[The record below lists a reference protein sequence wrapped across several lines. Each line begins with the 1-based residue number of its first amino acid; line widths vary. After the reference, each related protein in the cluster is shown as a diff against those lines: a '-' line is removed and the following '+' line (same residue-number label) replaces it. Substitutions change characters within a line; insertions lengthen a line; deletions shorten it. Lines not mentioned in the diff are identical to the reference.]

1 MKTPDELVV
10 GIERSIFGRALL
22 ISVIVHVVLIGGT
35 SMSLYKDWQKY
46 GFHAPSYINAVKTQE
61 NREAEEA
68 RRKAAAEEK
77 AAKEAAKAEEMK
89 AFAATNGVKKA
100 AGAAKSAA
108 AGAAKATAPAAA
120 VEETKDK
127 TPPELE
133 PLPPKKDFEYGEDLS
148 LD

>member
-100 AGAAKSAA
+100 GAKSAA
-108 AGAAKATAPAAA
+108 AGAKAATPAAA
-120 VEETKDK
+120 VEEAKDK

>member
-100 AGAAKSAA
+100 GAKSA
-108 AGAAKATAPAAA
+108 AGAAKAAASATA
-120 VEETKDK
+120 VEEAKDK

>member
-10 GIERSIFGRALL
+10 GIERSIFGRALM

-100 AGAAKSAA
+100 GAKSAA
-108 AGAAKATAPAAA
+108 AGAKAATPAAA
-120 VEETKDK
+120 VEEAKDK

>member
-10 GIERSIFGRALL
+10 GIERSIFGRALM
-22 ISVIVHVVLIGGT
+22 ISIIVHVVLIGGT
-35 SMSLYKDWQKY
+35 STSLYKDWQKY

-108 AGAAKATAPAAA
+108 GAAKAATPAATI
-120 VEETKDK
+120 EEAKDK

>member
-10 GIERSIFGRALL
+10 GIERSIFGRALM

>member
-10 GIERSIFGRALL
+10 GIERSIFGRALM
-22 ISVIVHVVLIGGT
+22 ISIIVHVVLIGGT
-35 SMSLYKDWQKY
+35 STSLYKDWQKY

-108 AGAAKATAPAAA
+108 AGAKAATPAAT
-120 VEETKDK
+120 VEEAKDK